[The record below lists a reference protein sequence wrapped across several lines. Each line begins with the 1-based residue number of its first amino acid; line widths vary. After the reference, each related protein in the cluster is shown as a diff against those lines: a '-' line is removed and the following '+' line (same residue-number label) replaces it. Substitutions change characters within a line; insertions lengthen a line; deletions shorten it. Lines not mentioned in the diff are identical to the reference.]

1 MFRRLLA
8 IAIRGR
14 MLPLDE
20 KCSPTTVPVRLSSSS
35 RVPSTNATSPGG
47 LRERIAF

>member
-8 IAIRGR
+8 IGIRER
-14 MLPLDE
+14 MLPLAE
-20 KCSPTTVPVRLSSSS
+20 KCSPATMPARPSISS
-35 RVPSTNATSPGG
+35 RDPSTNATSLGD